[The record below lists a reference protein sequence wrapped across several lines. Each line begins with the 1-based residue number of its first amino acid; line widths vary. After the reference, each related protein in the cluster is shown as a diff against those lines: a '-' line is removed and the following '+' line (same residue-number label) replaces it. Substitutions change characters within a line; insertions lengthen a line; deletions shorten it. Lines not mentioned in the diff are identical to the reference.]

1 MKTHP
6 HQHRRHQVHSI
17 PGLILSQRLLHSPL
31 NLERY
36 KTLRIT
42 NFFEFFFEHFPVGR
56 RLIITDTEVDT

>member
-6 HQHRRHQVHSI
+6 HQHRRHQDHSI

-36 KTLRIT
+36 RTLRNTI
-42 NFFEFFFEHFPVGR
+42 FFEFFFEHFPVGR